1 MRILGKRFEN
11 GTICIAL
18 LATVNLPLSLLRR
31 RRGLVRMRGG
41 HEEFA
46 GVVAGVVDV
55 VVHALR
61 RVVGVEDGAVIA

>member
-1 MRILGKRFEN
+1 
-11 GTICIAL
+11 
-18 LATVNLPLSLLRR
+18 
-31 RRGLVRMRGG
+31 MRGG